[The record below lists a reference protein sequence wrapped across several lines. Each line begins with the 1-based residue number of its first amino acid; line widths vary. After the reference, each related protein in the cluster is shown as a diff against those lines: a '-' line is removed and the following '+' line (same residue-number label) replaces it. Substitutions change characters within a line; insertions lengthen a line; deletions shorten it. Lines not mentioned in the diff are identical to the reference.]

1 MDKLKLL
8 AQLLSELRFMNH
20 DLISLSYVI
29 EDMAEAGDGDTSFS
43 VEGLGINITKD
54 TIDFVDIELGKSI
67 ATLKLEINEN
77 Y

>member
-8 AQLLSELRFMNH
+8 AQLLSELRFMSP

-29 EDMAEAGDGDTSFS
+29 EDMAEAGDGNTSFS

-54 TIDFVDIELGKSI
+54 AIDFVDIELGESI

>member
-1 MDKLKLL
+1 MNKLKLL
-8 AQLLSELRFMNH
+8 TQLLSELRFMSP

-29 EDMAEAGDGDTSFS
+29 EDMANAGDGNTSFS

-54 TIDFVDIELGKSI
+54 AIDFVNIELGKSI
-67 ATLKLEINEN
+67 ATLKLEINKN